1 MSRTC
6 TPLHATADRSS
17 HHARVSS
24 WLPAGFQS
32 YCTRCTRLKMALH
45 AWDLVEFRHTLQT
58 GLNSLFRA
66 PFIGVEPSSCLQVH
80 VSFSCVKR
88 EVFHNKFY
96 FVSSINDKKFW
107 IFLTNLVAYEEL
119 ASVVEG
125 NFVLSR
131 KPELTIN
138 YKKKKIPKIAVNS
151 TAFQQL
157 VMFGRAFERKGRK
170 FQREK
175 VLSCAQFDSSYSD

>member
-1 MSRTC
+1 M
-6 TPLHATADRSS
+6 
-17 HHARVSS
+17 
-24 WLPAGFQS
+24 
-32 YCTRCTRLKMALH
+32 
-45 AWDLVEFRHTLQT
+45 
-58 GLNSLFRA
+58 
-66 PFIGVEPSSCLQVH
+66 
-80 VSFSCVKR
+80 
-88 EVFHNKFY
+88 
-96 FVSSINDKKFW
+96 
-107 IFLTNLVAYEEL
+107 AYEEL

-157 VMFGRAFERKGRK
+157 EMFGRAVERKGRK
-170 FQREK
+170 FEK